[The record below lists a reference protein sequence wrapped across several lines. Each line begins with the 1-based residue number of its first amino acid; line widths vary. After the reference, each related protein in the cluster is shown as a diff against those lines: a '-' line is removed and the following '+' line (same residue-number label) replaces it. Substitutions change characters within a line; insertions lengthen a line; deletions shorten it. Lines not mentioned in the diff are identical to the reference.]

1 MHRAA
6 SARPPSRLRSCMM
19 RRSERPSRR
28 SCGCHSDA
36 DLGEL
41 FDKICANSY
50 KGRGTTIVVNV
61 LMPRTN
67 DTQFAVHIHCPD
79 DSFGTYKF
87 NKAFKLREYGLEF
100 KEAYDLP
107 RKMEPGVGLVPVH
120 DAPQPGWW
128 GIRGKMDI
136 PRFINGLRQLS
147 ELDFFTAKFSFKFV
161 EVRTPKSAAIAL
173 LDAIRYRAGL
183 MDMIDFSMDNSNDEN
198 GTRITS
204 TNSSKRPRGTPIAM
218 AR

>member
-1 MHRAA
+1 M
-6 SARPPSRLRSCMM
+6 
-19 RRSERPSRR
+19 
-28 SCGCHSDA
+28 
-36 DLGEL
+36 
-41 FDKICANSY
+41 
-50 KGRGTTIVVNV
+50 
-61 LMPRTN
+61 
-67 DTQFAVHIHCPD
+67 
-79 DSFGTYKF
+79 
-87 NKAFKLREYGLEF
+87 
-100 KEAYDLP
+100 P

-120 DAPQPGWW
+120 DALQPGWW

-147 ELDFFTAKFSFKFV
+147 ELDFFTPKFSFKFV

-204 TNSSKRPRGTPIAM
+204 TNSSKRPRGTPMAM

>member
-1 MHRAA
+1 MATSSTSGSGAITDHTARA
-6 SARPPSRLRSCMM
+6 LRD
-19 RRSERPSRR
+19 ED
-28 SCGCHSDA
+28 HSDA

-41 FDKICANSY
+41 FYKICANSY

-128 GIRGKMDI
+128 GIRGKMDS

-147 ELDFFTAKFSFKFV
+147 ELDFFTPKFSFKFV

-173 LDAIRYRAGL
+173 LGAIRYRAGL

-204 TNSSKRPRGTPIAM
+204 TNSSKRPRGTPMAM